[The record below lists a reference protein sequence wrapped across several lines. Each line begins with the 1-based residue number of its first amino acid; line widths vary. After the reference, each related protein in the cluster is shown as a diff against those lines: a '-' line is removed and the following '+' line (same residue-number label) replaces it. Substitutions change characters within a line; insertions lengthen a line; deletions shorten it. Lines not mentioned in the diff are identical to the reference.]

1 MKILYVITKSD
12 IGGAQVFVL
21 NLARAF
27 QKNGDEVEVVAG
39 DGDFLFSELDKDN
52 IKYYYLNS
60 LKRNF
65 SVFNA
70 LYFVFQLRNLLKSKK
85 YDVVHLNSSNTLIG
99 AAASLFLKNKPKNV
113 FTFHGL
119 SFIDKNFNP
128 NFIIKYLAKFY
139 FKIFLKAV
147 DEIIF
152 ECQMN
157 YDELAGEG
165 MFKNARIIYN
175 GLNPEELEFLN
186 PDEARKFLSD
196 KCGTDLEN
204 NFIIGST
211 GRLAYQKN
219 YEFLI
224 NNFHLIKEKIPDAKV
239 LIIGDGQD
247 YDEYKRMIKERG
259 IEMDFY
265 LLGEIKNSHRFI
277 NGFDLFTL
285 TSRYEGVAISL
296 IEAIYSN
303 TPVLVS
309 NVGGNPD
316 VVGGDSNQLFEL
328 DNFEEYLEKLLKIRH
343 ERKMII
349 EHNASL
355 RVDFSLS
362 KMVNNYKEV
371 YFATGN
377 SRR

>member
-186 PDEARKFLSD
+186 PDEARQFLSD

>member
-1 MKILYVITKSD
+1 MRILYVITKSD

-27 QKNGDEVEVVAG
+27 RNNGDEVEVVAG

-99 AAASLFLKNKPKNV
+99 AAASLFLKDRPKNV

-128 NFIIKYLAKFY
+128 NFIIKYLAKLY

-147 DEIIF
+147 DEVIF
-152 ECQMN
+152 ECRMN
-157 YDELAGEG
+157 YEELAGER
-165 MFKNARIIYN
+165 MFKDARIIYN

-186 PDEARKFLSD
+186 ADEARKFLSD
-196 KCGTDLEN
+196 KCGTDLKIN
-204 NFIIGST
+204 YIIGST

-224 NNFHLIKEKIPDAKV
+224 NNFHLIKEKIPDVKV

-247 YDEYKRMIKERG
+247 YNEYKRMIKDRG
-259 IEMDFY
+259 IEQDFY

-316 VVGGDSNQLFEL
+316 VVGRDSNQLFEL
-328 DNFEEYLEKLLKIRH
+328 DNIEEYLEKLLKIRN
-343 ERKMII
+343 ERKKIV

-377 SRR
+377 SGR

>member
-1 MKILYVITKSD
+1 MKILYVITKSE

-21 NLARAF
+21 NLAKAF
-27 QKNGDEVEVVAG
+27 KKNGDDVEVVAG
-39 DGDFLFSELDKDN
+39 DGDFLFKELGKNN

-70 LYFVFQLRNLLKSKK
+70 IYFVFQLRQLLKRNK
-85 YDVVHLNSSNTLIG
+85 YDIVHLNSSNTLIG
-99 AAASLFLKNKPKNV
+99 AAASLFLKNRPKNV

-128 NFIIKYLAKFY
+128 NFIIKYLAKIY
-139 FKIFLKAV
+139 FKVFLKVV

-152 ECQMN
+152 ECRMN
-157 YDELAGEG
+157 YDELAGKG
-165 MFKNARIIYN
+165 MFKDAKIIYN

-186 PDEARKFLSD
+186 AVEARKFLSD
-196 KCGTDLEN
+196 KCGTNLEK
-204 NFIIGST
+204 NFVIGST

-224 NNFHLIKEKIPDAKV
+224 NNFHLIKEKINDAKV

-247 YDEYKRMIKERG
+247 YDEYKRMINERG
-259 IEMDFY
+259 IQNDFY

-328 DNFEEYLEKLLKIRH
+328 DNFEEYLEKLLKIRK
-343 ERKMII
+343 EREKII
-349 EHNASL
+349 KHNASL
-355 RVDFSLS
+355 RINFSLS
-362 KMVNNYKEV
+362 KMVNNYKEI
-371 YFATGN
+371 YFATGK
-377 SRR
+377 SRK

>member
-1 MKILYVITKSD
+1 MRILYVITKSD

-21 NLARAF
+21 NLAKAF
-27 QKNGDEVEVVAG
+27 QNIGDEVEVVAG
-39 DGDFLFSELDKDN
+39 DGDFLFRELDKVN
-52 IKYYYLNS
+52 IEYYYLNS

-65 SVFNA
+65 SIFNA
-70 LYFVFQLRNLLKSKK
+70 LYFVYQLRNLLKSKK

-99 AAASLFLKNKPKNV
+99 VAASLFLKDRPKNV

-128 NFIIKYLAKFY
+128 NFIIKYFAKLY
-139 FKIFLKAV
+139 FKIFLKAI

-152 ECQMN
+152 ECRMN

-186 PDEARKFLSD
+186 AEDARKFLSD
-196 KCGTDLEN
+196 KCGTDLKN

-224 NNFHLIKEKIPDAKV
+224 NNFHLIKEKIPIAKV

-247 YDEYKRMIKERG
+247 YDEYNRMIKERG
-259 IEMDFY
+259 IQNDFY

-285 TSRYEGVAISL
+285 TSRYEGVSISL

-316 VVGGDSNQLFEL
+316 VVGRDSNQLFEL

-343 ERKMII
+343 ERKKII

-355 RVDFSLS
+355 RADFSLS
-362 KMVNNYKEV
+362 KMVNKYKEV
-371 YFATGN
+371 YFATGK
-377 SRR
+377 SRG

>member
-27 QKNGDEVEVVAG
+27 HKNGDEVEVVAG

-128 NFIIKYLAKFY
+128 NFIVKYLAKFY

-165 MFKNARIIYN
+165 MFNNARIIYN

-186 PDEARKFLSD
+186 AYEARKFLSD
-196 KCGTDLEN
+196 KCGADLDN
-204 NFIIGST
+204 SFIIGST

-247 YDEYKRMIKERG
+247 YDVYKRMIKERG
-259 IEMDFY
+259 IEKDFY

-343 ERKMII
+343 ERKKII

-377 SRR
+377 SQR